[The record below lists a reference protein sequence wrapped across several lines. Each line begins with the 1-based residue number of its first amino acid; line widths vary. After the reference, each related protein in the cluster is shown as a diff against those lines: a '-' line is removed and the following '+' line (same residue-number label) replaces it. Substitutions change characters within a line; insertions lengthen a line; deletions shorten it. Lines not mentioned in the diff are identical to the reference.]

1 MNTIS
6 LQEMDKKDE
15 VMEQN
20 RRKSKWRR
28 IPVLCSLFLLSL
40 VFHHCGPAGHVSQ
53 ITFSHILTDQSE
65 WHAGAAK
72 WKELVEEK
80 LGEQMKIRLVTT
92 SSLSKNNQRTELEMV
107 QSGTLGGSWESSILL
122 TMADPKW
129 TVWSLPWLFNSYE
142 DAEQVCESELG
153 EEMLQSLEEK
163 GIVGLGY
170 GFNGFRRLTNS
181 KRPVATVKDI
191 QNLKIRVPSIQMY
204 ISLFR
209 AWGADPSSMNFGDL
223 IAVMRVGGMDGQEN
237 PLHVI
242 DSRGLYELQ
251 KYLTLWEYSFDPI
264 IFCLS
269 RQVWDRLTP
278 EVQEVLRDAAREA
291 CRHQRQIVVE
301 NEKKHLETLRAHGME
316 ITIPSQESIAEFKK
330 LAQSVYDEYEP
341 VIGKELLDKF
351 IHRSAAISSNSG
363 GAPAPG
369 S

>member
-1 MNTIS
+1 MKHDPRNAIRSNITA
-6 LQEMDKKDE
+6 
-15 VMEQN
+15 
-20 RRKSKWRR
+20 
-28 IPVLCSLFLLSL
+28 LCSLFLISL
-40 VFHHCGPAGHVSQ
+40 VFQQCGPAGDVSE

-65 WHAGAAK
+65 WHVGAAK

-80 LGEQMKIRLVTT
+80 LGEQLKIRLVTT

-122 TMADPKW
+122 TLADPKW
-129 TVWSLPWLFNSYE
+129 TVWSLPWLFHSYE
-142 DAEQVCESELG
+142 EAEQVCESDLG
-153 EEMLQSLEEK
+153 EAMLQSLEEK

-181 KRPVATVKDI
+181 KRPAATVKDI

-223 IAVMRVGGMDGQEN
+223 VAALRVGGMDGQEN

-278 EVQEVLRDAAREA
+278 DVQTVLRDAAREA
-291 CRHQRQIVVE
+291 CRHQRRVVME
-301 NEKKHLETLRAHGME
+301 NEAKHLETLRAHGME
-316 ITIPSQESIAEFKK
+316 VAIPSQEAIAEFKQ
-330 LAQSVYDEYEP
+330 LSQSVYDEYEP
-341 VIGKELLDKF
+341 VIGKELLDQF
-351 IHRSAAISSNSG
+351 IQQTAQTNSSGEKAQTPKS
-363 GAPAPG
+363 
-369 S
+369 